1 MSKFLLFHNNNRDI
15 GNFKPI
21 RFYMM
26 GYNVV
31 LHSHYDEYIY
41 DYYSVE
47 YERPAPEDFEEP
59 EKQWTCI
66 DFPGPG
72 SVVGDS
78 HKLVSSRFPKTTTAE
93 FKEFMKENGL
103 CYNDVEYQQRKANFL
118 NNKAYIEKV
127 NSENRS
133 YKLKLNHLADRSDEE
148 LRTLTGLKRSAHKD
162 YAKHTHKMS
171 NMKKP
176 ESIDWRELGAVTDV
190 KDQCMCGSCWTFG
203 TTGVLEGQYF
213 RKYGKLVKFSE
224 QNLVDCSW
232 NFGNDGCNGGE
243 DFRAYGWMMHNGG
256 LMLDED
262 YGHYLGIDGWCHFNK
277 TAAAVKITNYVLT
290 TPGSVEELED
300 AVATVGPI
308 SVGVAVNKNFLFYAS
323 GVFDDAEC
331 SSAVEDQAHAVLAVG
346 YGTEDGKDYWLIK
359 NSWSTHWGDEG
370 YIKIARKGNI
380 CGVATSPSY
389 PILA

>member
-1 MSKFLLFHNNNRDI
+1 
-15 GNFKPI
+15 
-21 RFYMM
+21 M

-47 YERPAPEDFEEP
+47 YEKPDPKDFEEP
-59 EKQWTCI
+59 VKQWTCI

-78 HKLVSSRFPKTTTAE
+78 HKLISHRFPKTTTAE
-93 FKEFMKENGL
+93 FKAFIKKNNL
-103 CYNDVEYQQRKANFL
+103 CYNDAEYRERKLNFIR
-118 NNKAYIEKV
+118 NKEYIEKV

-133 YKLKLNHLADRSDEE
+133 YKLKLNHLADRSEEE
-148 LRTLTGLKRSAHKD
+148 LNILMGLKRSTDKD
-162 YAKHTHKMS
+162 YANHAYKMS
-171 NMKKP
+171 NNKKP
-176 ESIDWRELGAVTDV
+176 ESIDWRDYGAVTEV
-190 KDQCMCGSCWTFG
+190 KDQCMCGSCWTYG

-277 TAAAVKITNYVLT
+277 TAAAVKITDYVLT
-290 TPGSVEELED
+290 TPYSVEELED
-300 AVATVGPI
+300 AVANVGPI
-308 SVGVAVNKNFLFYAS
+308 SVGVAVNKDFLFYSS
-323 GVFDDAEC
+323 GVFDDPEC
-331 SSAVEDQAHAVLAVG
+331 SPALEDQAHAVLAVG

-359 NSWSTHWGDEG
+359 NSWSTHWGDQG
-370 YIKIARKGNI
+370 YIKIARKGNV